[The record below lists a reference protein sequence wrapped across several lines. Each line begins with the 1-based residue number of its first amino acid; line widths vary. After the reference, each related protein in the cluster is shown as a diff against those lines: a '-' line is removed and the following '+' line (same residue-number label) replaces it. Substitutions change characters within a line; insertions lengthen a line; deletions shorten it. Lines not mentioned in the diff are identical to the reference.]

1 MTHYEFF
8 KRFYARFN
16 KRNTFRKGTSEKA
29 ICPSIKFIKNTAL
42 CYLFKLNWIY
52 LDDQIALPSPIVNKL
67 PSNYTTFLHN
77 KFPFLDCERSY
88 PVKRKVGDAISIP
101 LCWKNGCFLWG
112 IVTN

>member
-67 PSNYTTFLHN
+67 PSNYTTGLHN
-77 KFPFLDCERSY
+77 NISLSLLWAILSSKTESQRRYIYSSMLEKWLFS
-88 PVKRKVGDAISIP
+88 VGNS
-101 LCWKNGCFLWG
+101 N
-112 IVTN
+112 